1 MSEDIKSNLM
11 RMENNKEPENMHE
24 KEPIPEDS
32 TNKNEAKVF
41 IDATIYTVMLDSNMK
56 ITDVINHTIS
66 SITDEDIEKIAEN
79 ILNNKE
85 IKESYIGNL
94 YTNKYSYS
102 FNKNHTALVIIDNAN
117 YKEVLIKTLKTSVL
131 IFCVL
136 EFVIIVVSNELTKW
150 LIKPVE
156 ETFEKQK
163 QFVLD
168 ASHELKT
175 PLSVIMASVDILE
188 TEPNEKKWIQNI
200 KEETERMNNLIK
212 SLLEMAKSENVIK
225 EEHVKEDLS
234 KLVRKTVLTFEGLGY
249 EKNIKF
255 NCKIEDDINFLC
267 NGEQVKQLVSILI
280 DNAIKHSF
288 VNEEVEVNLKKDKGN
303 IILSITNKG
312 NDIPKE
318 KQKKIFE
325 RFYRADESRNRD
337 ENRYGLGLAIAKN
350 IVTNHKGKILVNSDK
365 GVTTFKV
372 VF

>member
-66 SITDEDIEKIAEN
+66 SITDEYIEKIAEN

-255 NCKIEDDINFLC
+255 NCKM
-267 NGEQVKQLVSILI
+267 V
-280 DNAIKHSF
+280 
-288 VNEEVEVNLKKDKGN
+288 
-303 IILSITNKG
+303 
-312 NDIPKE
+312 
-318 KQKKIFE
+318 
-325 RFYRADESRNRD
+325 
-337 ENRYGLGLAIAKN
+337 
-350 IVTNHKGKILVNSDK
+350 
-365 GVTTFKV
+365 
-372 VF
+372 

>member
-1 MSEDIKSNLM
+1 
-11 RMENNKEPENMHE
+11 
-24 KEPIPEDS
+24 
-32 TNKNEAKVF
+32 
-41 IDATIYTVMLDSNMK
+41 ML
-56 ITDVINHTIS
+56 
-66 SITDEDIEKIAEN
+66 
-79 ILNNKE
+79 
-85 IKESYIGNL
+85 L
-94 YTNKYSYS
+94 Y
-102 FNKNHTALVIIDNAN
+102 
-117 YKEVLIKTLKTSVL
+117 IKTLKTSVL

-255 NCKIEDDINFLC
+255 NCKM
-267 NGEQVKQLVSILI
+267 V
-280 DNAIKHSF
+280 
-288 VNEEVEVNLKKDKGN
+288 
-303 IILSITNKG
+303 
-312 NDIPKE
+312 
-318 KQKKIFE
+318 
-325 RFYRADESRNRD
+325 
-337 ENRYGLGLAIAKN
+337 
-350 IVTNHKGKILVNSDK
+350 
-365 GVTTFKV
+365 
-372 VF
+372 

>member
-24 KEPIPEDS
+24 KEPIPKDS

-255 NCKIEDDINFLC
+255 NCKM
-267 NGEQVKQLVSILI
+267 V
-280 DNAIKHSF
+280 
-288 VNEEVEVNLKKDKGN
+288 
-303 IILSITNKG
+303 
-312 NDIPKE
+312 
-318 KQKKIFE
+318 
-325 RFYRADESRNRD
+325 
-337 ENRYGLGLAIAKN
+337 
-350 IVTNHKGKILVNSDK
+350 
-365 GVTTFKV
+365 
-372 VF
+372 